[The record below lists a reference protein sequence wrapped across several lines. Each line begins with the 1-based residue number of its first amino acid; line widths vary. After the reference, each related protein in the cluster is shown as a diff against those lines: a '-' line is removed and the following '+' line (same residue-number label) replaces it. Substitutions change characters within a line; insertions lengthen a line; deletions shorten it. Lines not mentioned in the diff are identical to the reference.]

1 VSSALSDDNPLRH
14 FLARHGVDAEI
25 IDPGRPAP
33 TVESAA
39 EALGVDAGQIIKSL
53 LFEGDDGRVVL
64 VIARGTQKV
73 DRKKVADASGLRKP
87 RLASAARV
95 LNITGYEAG
104 GTPPVGHRTPVPV
117 LIDSAVLDE
126 PVVYGGGGRV
136 DLLLRIR
143 SEDIRRL
150 TRASVADLSAID

>member
-1 VSSALSDDNPLRH
+1 VLDGHASEALDRY
-14 FLARHGVDAEI
+14 LAGHDVDAEI
-25 IDPGRPAP
+25 IDPGRPTP
-33 TVESAA
+33 TVPSAA
-39 EALGVDAGQIIKSL
+39 EALGVRTGQIIKSL

-104 GTPPVGHRTPVPV
+104 GTPPVGHSTPVPV